1 MEELKLRNIV
11 IINGSPKRESDSEK
25 LTQRFLESLKQNKL
39 DANIQLFKL
48 SQMNVKN
55 CLGCL
60 KCKNEGICPQNDDI
74 EKIKSGLHKADF
86 VIFSS
91 PVHVTHVSSIFHN
104 FIERSIVDLH
114 TFEYMHKPFVN
125 IVSTN
130 GSGEEDVDKFL
141 TKIGLLFGMI
151 KVGFTFIS
159 KNDLFKEKN
168 FNKLVKKSFRI
179 LNGEI
184 RLKPTIKNKMYF
196 TFMKKTIKDNPE
208 YFVFENKIWNE
219 RSWFSK

>member
-1 MEELKLRNIV
+1 MKNIV
-11 IINGSPKRESDSEK
+11 IINGSPKKESDSEK
-25 LTQRFLESLKQNKL
+25 LALKFIESLKQNKL
-39 DANIQLFKL
+39 NGNIQLFKL

-55 CLGCL
+55 CIGCL
-60 KCKNEGICPQNDDI
+60 KCKNEGICPQNDDM
-74 EKIKSGLHKADF
+74 EKIKNALHKADF

-114 TFEYMHKPFVN
+114 TFEYMNKPFVN

-130 GSGEEDVDKFL
+130 GSGEEDVDKYL
-141 TKIGLLFGMI
+141 SKIGLLFGMI

-159 KNDLFKEKN
+159 KNDPFNEKN
-168 FNKLVKKSFRI
+168 FVRLVEKSLKI
-179 LNGEI
+179 LNEKI
-184 RLKPTIKNKMYF
+184 KIKPTIKNKMYF
-196 TFMKKTIKDNPE
+196 SFMKKTIKDNPG

-219 RSWFSK
+219 RGWFNK